1 MKKGTIILTAAIML
15 FSSFAFANED
25 DKVNEKI
32 KAAFLSDF
40 SAASNVS
47 WEKTSEY
54 YFATFTIN
62 LIEVNAAYNQAGE
75 LVGFS
80 RVVEAAQLPIGISLA
95 LAKKYAGYTVA
106 KKAIELTYEGDTRY
120 YLTVANKQ
128 QALKLK
134 CTVNGNI
141 EVERKIKNK

>member
-1 MKKGTIILTAAIML
+1 MKKVTTILTAAIML
-15 FSSFAFANED
+15 FSAFAFANEG
-25 DKVNEKI
+25 DKVNEKV
-32 KAAFLSDF
+32 KAAFISDF

-62 LIEVNAAYNQAGE
+62 QIEVNAAYNEAGE

-80 RVVEAAQLPIGISLA
+80 RVVEVAQLPIGISLA
-95 LAKKYAGYTVA
+95 LAKKYPGYTLA
-106 KKAIELTYEGDTRY
+106 KRAIELTYEGDTRY
-120 YLTVANKQ
+120 YLTVVNEQ
-128 QALKLK
+128 QTLKLK

-141 EVERKIKNK
+141 ELERKIKKK